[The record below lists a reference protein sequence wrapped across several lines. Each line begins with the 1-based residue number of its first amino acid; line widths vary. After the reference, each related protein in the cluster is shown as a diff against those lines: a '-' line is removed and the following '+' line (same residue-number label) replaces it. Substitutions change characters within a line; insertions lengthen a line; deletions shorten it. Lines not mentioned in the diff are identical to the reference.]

1 MPILLRKIKA
11 SIRRAFTCLV
21 FVFLFTQGQH
31 LVRAQELEKELG
43 FGVLV
48 GPISGISAKARF
60 SNRDDLP
67 QKGPNQSVDLN
78 FSTNLDDYALWSAH
92 VLAERTISNSPL
104 TSYLGPGLQA
114 GIDKKSVFW
123 GLSSEIGLLFQKG
136 PYEVFLQGMPRL
148 FIVPEFNGRFEAAT
162 GIRIFF

>member
-1 MPILLRKIKA
+1 M
-11 SIRRAFTCLV
+11 
-21 FVFLFTQGQH
+21 
-31 LVRAQELEKELG
+31 EKELG

-78 FSTNLDDYALWSAH
+78 VSTNFDDYALWSAH

-104 TSYLGPGLQA
+104 TSYLGPGLTA
-114 GIDKKSVFW
+114 GIDDKAVFW
-123 GLSSEIGLLFQKG
+123 GLSGEIGLLFQKG
-136 PYEVFLQGMPRL
+136 PYEIFLQGMPRL
-148 FIVPEFNGRFEAAT
+148 FVVPEFDGRFEAAT